1 MSGNTPNLHTGTQS
15 NDIVFHSLFKVT
27 IIYLAIHCD
36 SAGLKKELLRSLE
49 DEVFIYM
56 KGNEEWEKLK
66 SDVNTKALE
75 NDKERIQ

>member
-1 MSGNTPNLHTGTQS
+1 M
-15 NDIVFHSLFKVT
+15 
-27 IIYLAIHCD
+27 
-36 SAGLKKELLRSLE
+36 RSLE
-49 DEVFIYM
+49 DEAFIYM

>member
-1 MSGNTPNLHTGTQS
+1 MGTQS

-49 DEVFIYM
+49 DEAFIYM